1 MKIIVYGTG
10 CPNCE
15 KLAQN
20 VYSALSRLDI
30 PTDVEK
36 CTDIRDIA
44 QSGVLKTP
52 GLSIDGEIVSQ
63 GKVLEVSNIE
73 VMIKDRMK

>member
-20 VYSALSRLDI
+20 VFSAISKLDI
-30 PTDVEK
+30 PADVEK

-44 QSGVLKTP
+44 QSGILRTP

-63 GKVLEVSNIE
+63 GKVLAVSNIE
-73 VMIKDRMK
+73 DMIKARIR

>member
-1 MKIIVYGTG
+1 MKITVYGTG

-20 VYSALSRLDI
+20 VFSALSRLDI
-30 PTDVEK
+30 PADVEK

-44 QSGVLKTP
+44 QSGVLRTP
-52 GLSIDGEIVSQ
+52 GLGINGEIVSQ
-63 GKVLEVSNIE
+63 GKVLEVSIIE
-73 VMIKDRMK
+73 EMIRARMQ